1 MAEEAV
7 GRAQR
12 RQLPGP
18 RHWEQSWQLGSLQF
32 SQSPRIE
39 LQGRRGAPPPRPK
52 PNSQPSEMPP
62 QLGLDRMGCM

>member
-18 RHWEQSWQLGSLQF
+18 RHWEQSWQLRSLQF
-32 SQSPRIE
+32 SQSPRTE
-39 LQGRRGAPPPRPK
+39 LQGRRGASPPK
-52 PNSQPSEMPP
+52 PNSQPGEMPP
-62 QLGLDRMGCM
+62 QLGLDGMGCM